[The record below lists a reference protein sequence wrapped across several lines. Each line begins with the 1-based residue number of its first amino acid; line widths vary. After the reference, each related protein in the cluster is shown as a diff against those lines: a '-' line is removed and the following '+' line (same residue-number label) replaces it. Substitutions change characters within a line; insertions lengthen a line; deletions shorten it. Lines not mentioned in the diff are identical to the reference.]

1 MADWVLLHA
10 TSAASLFACAGRASG
25 AATLDPAAVPVDVAA
40 LGVRF
45 QVVGAQYARALLP
58 AFQP

>member
-10 TSAASLFACAGRASG
+10 TSAAALFACAGRAR

-45 QVVGAQYARALLP
+45 QVVGAQYAQALLP